1 MGNPSLIRNALSVLG
16 LCVFF
21 AGCASHNAQGVAYDP
36 ANDARIRVYF
46 GTDTH
51 FYFNTSCEPKKHAL
65 SFANRGMWVAKPRML
80 NLANTTIGMP
90 VPEDAYRYY
99 DEYVIKAN
107 EPLTITLDT
116 GGTSQTGGVVFSTP
130 REHAAGSFVPQAGK
144 DYEAFAVH
152 SSGYLRLN
160 VRRLI
165 VTGDHVGT
173 EPVTVRAARECT
185 DIVESPAG

>member
-1 MGNPSLIRNALSVLG
+1 MLRNALSVLG
-16 LCVFF
+16 LCVLF
-21 AGCASHNAQGVAYDP
+21 AGCASHSAQSVAYDP

-51 FYFNTSCEPKKHAL
+51 FYFNTSCEPKKHAFD
-65 SFANRGMWVAKPRML
+65 FASRGTAVAKPRLL

-99 DEYVIKAN
+99 DEYVVKAN

-130 REHAAGSFVPQAGK
+130 REHAAGTFVPQAGK
-144 DYEAFAVH
+144 DYEAFAIH
-152 SSGYLRLN
+152 PSGYLRLEI
-160 VRRLI
+160 RRLI
-165 VTGDHVGT
+165 VEDDRVRT
-173 EPVTVRAARECT
+173 ESIGVKHAPLCEDAA
-185 DIVESPAG
+185 P

>member
-1 MGNPSLIRNALSVLG
+1 MQNVT
-16 LCVFF
+16 
-21 AGCASHNAQGVAYDP
+21 YDP

-51 FYFNTSCEPKKHAL
+51 FYFNTSCEPKKHAF
-65 SFANRGMWVAKPRML
+65 SSANRGMWVARPRML

-90 VPEDAYRYY
+90 VPDDAYRYY
-99 DEYVIKAN
+99 DEYVIKAD

-130 REHAAGSFVPQAGK
+130 REHAAGTFVPQAGK
-144 DYEAFAVH
+144 DYEAFAVRR
-152 SSGYLRLN
+152 SGYFRLN

-165 VTGDHVGT
+165 VDGERVRT
-173 EPVTVRAARECT
+173 EPVAAPEARECA
-185 DIVESPAG
+185 DSDESRAG

>member
-1 MGNPSLIRNALSVLG
+1 MFRNALLM
-16 LCVFF
+16 LALFAFF
-21 AGCASHNAQGVAYDP
+21 AGCASHNTQSVAYDP

-51 FYFNTSCEPKKHAL
+51 FYFNTACEPKKHAF

-90 VPEDAYRYY
+90 VPADAYRYY

-116 GGTSQTGGVVFSTP
+116 GGTSQNGGVVFSTP
-130 REHAAGSFVPQAGK
+130 REHVAGTFVPAAGR
-144 DYEAFAVH
+144 DYEAFAVRP
-152 SSGYLRLN
+152 SGRLRLN

-165 VTGDHVGT
+165 VEDNRVQT
-173 EPVTVRAARECT
+173 ESMDVKSAPSCE
-185 DIVESPAG
+185 DSMPSS

>member
-1 MGNPSLIRNALSVLG
+1 MLRNTLSALG
-16 LCVFF
+16 LCVLF
-21 AGCASHNAQGVAYDP
+21 AGCASHKVQSVAYDP
-36 ANDARIRVYF
+36 ASDARIRVYF

-51 FYFNTSCEPKKHAL
+51 FYFNTECEPKKHAF
-65 SFANRGMWVAKPRML
+65 SFANRGMWVARPRML

-130 REHAAGSFVPQAGK
+130 REHAAGTFVPQAGK
-144 DYEAFAVH
+144 DYEAFAVRR
-152 SSGYLRLN
+152 SGYFRLN

-165 VTGDHVGT
+165 VDGERVRT
-173 EPVTVRAARECT
+173 EPVAVPAARECA
-185 DIVESPAG
+185 DSAESPAG